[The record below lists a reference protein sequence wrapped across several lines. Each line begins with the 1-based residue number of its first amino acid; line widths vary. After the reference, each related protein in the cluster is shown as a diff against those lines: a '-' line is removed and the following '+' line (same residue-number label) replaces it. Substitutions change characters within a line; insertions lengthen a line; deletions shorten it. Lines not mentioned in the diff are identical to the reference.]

1 VDRRA
6 IVVTCTYETEAA
18 LNVWDRLKAGP
29 PVMLYAYVSIMALLA
44 ITALWLIWR
53 LVVRRKISP
62 KRKTSGGPLSKADI
76 ENRLREAEAAGVDV
90 SEAQAELKQLV
101 ARKNAVHLC
110 FFGEVSAGK
119 SSLIKALVP
128 EADVVVDVV
137 GGSTGGGNSPHRC
150 PGHRRHGS
158 GADERRH

>member
-1 VDRRA
+1 MKLDRFIRITLA
-6 IVVTCTYETEAA
+6 AVILLVFIVATGALLFISEAA

-29 PVMLYAYVSIMALLA
+29 PVLLYVYVGIMVLLA

-53 LVVRRKISP
+53 LVVRRKIAP

-76 ENRLREAEAAGVDV
+76 EDRLREAEAAGVDV

-119 SSLIKALVP
+119 SSLI
-128 EADVVVDVV
+128 
-137 GGSTGGGNSPHRC
+137 
-150 PGHRRHGS
+150 
-158 GADERRH
+158 